1 MLVRTCRLQF
11 RNFLHNAVLYT
22 VVAGKQP
29 MRDEAFVPAVDDAL
43 LRGVWYVASPASR
56 LKRHKPLSARVC
68 GMDLTVTRKDDGTLA
83 AVDDRGIGVTACE
96 QEGLLWAF
104 IGDDITPGPTCPP
117 PAFDGPGRGRVRF
130 VEEALLP
137 CHIDDAAYG
146 LLDPAHGPYVH
157 ASPIWRSS
165 KTLKD
170 KAKSYEPSE
179 LGFTMVPHA
188 PVNSNLYK
196 IIGGSIRV
204 SIAFRLPGLRIEW
217 IWNEKHT
224 VMGVTAL
231 TPIDAGQTLIRQIFY
246 WDTPI
251 LSAIRP
257 FARLVTRP
265 FLQQDVHIM
274 ALRQKG
280 LAFGASGML
289 IRDADQL
296 FIWYQRIKKELV
308 EARAE
313 GRSFINPVKAATL
326 RWRT

>member
-1 MLVRTCRLQF
+1 MSTPSLPESRLTDDSLCVGGTISGPVDGLVRD
-11 RNFLHNAVLYT
+11 
-22 VVAGKQP
+22 
-29 MRDEAFVPAVDDAL
+29 M
-43 LRGVWYVASPASR
+43 WYVALPAR
-56 LKRHKPLSARVC
+56 ELKRRHQKLVLVC
-68 GMDLTVTRKDDGTLA
+68 GMELILARGSDGAARTGSPLT
-83 AVDDRGIGVTACE
+83 ICE
-96 QEGLLWAF
+96 SEGLIWVY
-104 IGDDITPGPTCPP
+104 IPERSGDAPDGPP
-117 PAFDGPGRGRVRF
+117 PAFEGPGGATVKF

-170 KAKSYEPSE
+170 KAKAYEPSE
-179 LGFTMVPHA
+179 LGFTMVPHE
-188 PVNSNLYK
+188 PVNSKLYN

-204 SIAFRLPGLRIEW
+204 SIAFRLPGLRIER

-224 VMGVTAL
+224 VMGLTVL
-231 TPIDAGQTLIRQIFY
+231 TPVDANRTIIRQVFY

-251 LSAIRP
+251 LTAIKP
-257 FARLVTRP
+257 IARLVSRP
-265 FLQQDVHIM
+265 FLQQDVRIM

-280 LAFGASGML
+280 LAFGAKGML

-296 FIWYQRIKKELV
+296 FIWYQRIKREIL

-313 GRSFINPVKAATL
+313 GRDFVNPVKSAVL

>member
-1 MLVRTCRLQF
+1 
-11 RNFLHNAVLYT
+11 
-22 VVAGKQP
+22 
-29 MRDEAFVPAVDDAL
+29 MRDEALMAVDDDGL
-43 LRGVWYVASPASR
+43 LRGIWYVASPASN
-56 LKRHKPLSARVC
+56 LKRHKPLSARIC
-68 GMDLTVTRKDDGTLA
+68 GSALTLRRNKDGTA
-83 AVDDRGIGVTACE
+83 NAVDEAGDRVTVCE
-96 QEGLLWAF
+96 QDGLLWVFMA
-104 IGDDITPGPTCPP
+104 DAITPEPATAP

-137 CHIDDAAYG
+137 CHVDDAAYG

-157 ASPIWRSS
+157 ASPIWRTSR
-165 KTLKD
+165 TLKD
-170 KAKSYEPSE
+170 KAKAYEPSE
-179 LGFTMVPHA
+179 LGFTMVPHE
-188 PVNSNLYK
+188 PVNSKLYN

-204 SIAFRLPGLRIEW
+204 SIAFRLPGLRIER

-231 TPIDAGQTLIRQIFY
+231 TPVDAGQTLIRQIFY

-251 LSAIRP
+251 LTAIRP

-280 LAFGASGML
+280 LAFGAGGML

-296 FIWYQRIKKELV
+296 FIWYQRIKKELA

-313 GRSFINPVKAATL
+313 GRSFVNPVKAATL

>member
-1 MLVRTCRLQF
+1 MQF
-11 RNFLHNAVLYT
+11 YPFLHNAVLYM
-22 VVAGKQP
+22 VIAGQQP
-29 MRDEAFVPAVDDAL
+29 MRDEAFVSVVDDAL
-43 LRGVWYVASPASR
+43 LRGVWYVASPAST
-56 LKRHKPLSARVC
+56 LKRTKPLNARICGRALTLQRSPDGSAS
-68 GMDLTVTRKDDGTLA
+68 
-83 AVDDRGIGVTACE
+83 AVDETGGLVSACE
-96 QEGLLWAF
+96 QDGLVWVF
-104 IGDDITPGPTCPP
+104 MGDGITPEPTSPP
-117 PAFDGPGRGRVRF
+117 PAFEGPGGGRVRF

-157 ASPIWRSS
+157 ASPIWRTS

-188 PVNSNLYK
+188 PVNSKLYN

-204 SIAFRLPGLRIEW
+204 SIAFRLPGLRIER
-217 IWNEKHT
+217 IWNDKHT

-231 TPIDAGQTLIRQIFY
+231 TPIDAGQTIIRQVFY
-246 WDTPI
+246 WDTPVLTVI
-251 LSAIRP
+251 KP
-257 FARLVTRP
+257 VARLFTRP

-280 LAFGASGML
+280 LAFGATGML

-296 FIWYQRIKKELV
+296 FVWYQRIKKELS
-308 EARAE
+308 EARAG
-313 GRSFINPVKAATL
+313 GRSFVNPVKATTL

>member
-1 MLVRTCRLQF
+1 MQF
-11 RNFLHNAVLYT
+11 YPFLHNAVLNT
-22 VVAGKQP
+22 VIAGKRP
-29 MRDEAFVPAVDDAL
+29 MRDEAFVSVVDDGL

-56 LKRHKPLSARVC
+56 LRRHKPLNARIC
-68 GMDLTVTRKDDGTLA
+68 GNALTFHRHAADGTA
-83 AVDDRGIGVTACE
+83 SAIDEAGHPVTVCE
-96 QEGLLWAF
+96 QDGLLWAF
-104 IGDDITPGPTCPP
+104 MGDAITPEPAGPP

-170 KAKSYEPSE
+170 KAKDYVPSE

-188 PVNSNLYK
+188 PVNSKLYN

-204 SIAFRLPGLRIEW
+204 TIAFRLPGLRVER

-224 VMGVTAL
+224 VLGVTAL
-231 TPIDAGQTLIRQIFY
+231 TPIDAGQTIIRQIFY

-280 LAFGASGML
+280 LAFGAKGML

-296 FIWYQRIKKELV
+296 FIWYQRIKKEIG

-313 GRSFINPVKAATL
+313 RRDFVNPVKPATL

>member
-1 MLVRTCRLQF
+1 MTAPFPVS
-11 RNFLHNAVLYT
+11 
-22 VVAGKQP
+22 P
-29 MRDEAFVPAVDDAL
+29 MFQDTPDATLDAACPLADDGILRDF
-43 LRGVWYVASPASR
+43 WYVALPARELNAGRSQS
-56 LKRHKPLSARVC
+56 LSVC
-68 GMDLTVTRKDDGTLA
+68 GLALELTRTGDAADPVTGQSGNGEALHVA
-83 AVDDRGIGVTACE
+83 E
-96 QEGLLWAF
+96 QEGLIWVF
-104 IGDDITPGPTCPP
+104 IPEKPGSAPASAP
-117 PAFDGPGRGRVRF
+117 PAFEGPGSAKVRF

-179 LGFTMVPHA
+179 LGFTMVPHE
-188 PVNSNLYK
+188 PVNSKLYN

-204 SIAFRLPGLRIEW
+204 LIAFRLPGLRIER

-224 VMGVTAL
+224 VLGVTVL
-231 TPIDAGQTLIRQIFY
+231 TPIDASRTVIRQVFY
-246 WDTPI
+246 WDTPV
-251 LSAIRP
+251 LTAIKP
-257 FARLVTRP
+257 VARLFTRP

-280 LAFGASGML
+280 LAFGAKGML

-296 FIWYQRIKKELV
+296 FIWYQRIKKEILDS
-308 EARAE
+308 RAQ
-313 GRSFINPVKAATL
+313 GREFVNPVKPATL

>member
-1 MLVRTCRLQF
+1 MNSGDLQALEPL
-11 RNFLHNAVLYT
+11 NSADY
-22 VVAGKQP
+22 G
-29 MRDEAFVPAVDDAL
+29 L
-43 LRGVWYVASPASR
+43 LRDFWYVACPARELKTGRSR
-56 LKRHKPLSARVC
+56 SVSVC
-68 GMDLTVTRKDDGTLA
+68 GLALELVRDTGPGRAVSGQTGAGDSLHVTEQDGL
-83 AVDDRGIGVTACE
+83 VWV
-96 QEGLLWAF
+96 F
-104 IGDDITPGPTCPP
+104 IPETQGDAPTSSP
-117 PAFDGPGRGRVRF
+117 PAFDGPGGGKVRF

-179 LGFTMVPHA
+179 LGFTMVPHE
-188 PVNSNLYK
+188 PVNSKLYN

-204 SIAFRLPGLRIEW
+204 SIAFRLPGLRIER

-224 VMGVTAL
+224 VLGVTAL
-231 TPIDAGQTLIRQIFY
+231 TPIDANRTIIRQIFY
-246 WDTPI
+246 WDTPV
-251 LSAIRP
+251 LTVVRP
-257 FARLVTRP
+257 IARLVSRP

-280 LAFGASGML
+280 LAFGAKGML

-296 FIWYQRIKKELV
+296 FIWYQRIKKEILD
-308 EARAE
+308 ARAQ
-313 GRSFINPVKAATL
+313 GRAFVNPVKPATL

>member
-1 MLVRTCRLQF
+1 
-11 RNFLHNAVLYT
+11 
-22 VVAGKQP
+22 
-29 MRDEAFVPAVDDAL
+29 MRDIAVTAALDDGL
-43 LRGVWYVASPASR
+43 LRGHWYVASPASK
-56 LKRHKPLSARVC
+56 LKREKPLSARIC
-68 GMDLTVTRKDDGTLA
+68 GSAHTLHRNDNGAVSAIDEAGDPVTV
-83 AVDDRGIGVTACE
+83 CE
-96 QEGLLWAF
+96 QDGLLWVF
-104 IGDDITPGPTCPP
+104 IADAITPEPASPP
-117 PAFDGPGRGRVRF
+117 PAFEGPGGGRVRF

-157 ASPIWRSS
+157 ASPIWRTS

-170 KAKSYEPSE
+170 KAKCYEPSE

-188 PVNSNLYK
+188 PVNSKLYN

-204 SIAFRLPGLRIEW
+204 SIAFRLPGLRIER

-231 TPIDAGQTLIRQIFY
+231 TPIDAGQAIIRQVFY

-251 LSAIRP
+251 LTAIRP
-257 FARLVTRP
+257 VARLFTRP

-296 FIWYQRIKKELV
+296 FVWYQRIKKELS

-313 GRSFINPVKAATL
+313 GRSFVNPVKATTL